1 MRKQLEQLRREAG
14 EALDKIKS
22 LIDLEKA
29 EIKLLGRKDGKLNA
43 MLKSL
48 KNLSEKEKKQ
58 FGKLA
63 NEIKNEIT
71 ALIAEK
77 RLDLEKKETLKAVEE
92 DWIDVTLPGIK
103 PKQGSLHPVSIVQ
116 YELEDLFRSLG
127 FMILDGPELESD
139 YYNFEAL
146 NIPSHHPA
154 RDTQDTFYIKG
165 KIQKSKACPE
175 RNRGIKSK
183 ENQERLL
190 LRTHTSPVQV
200 RAMQE
205 FGAPLR
211 AIAPG
216 RVFRYEAS
224 DASHENTF
232 CQLEGLMVEKNIS
245 ICNLIAVMKTL
256 LKGIFKRDVKIRL
269 RPGYF
274 PFVEPGFELDI
285 ECLICGGRGCS
296 VCKQSGWVELLPCG
310 LVHPNV
316 LRAGHIDP
324 EKFSGFAFGLG
335 LTRLVM
341 MRYGINDIR
350 LFNAGD
356 LRFLEQFGAI

>member
-1 MRKQLEQLRREAG
+1 MKKQLEQLRREAG
-14 EALDKIKS
+14 EALDKVS
-22 LIDLEKA
+22 SSVDLGKL
-29 EIKLLGRKDGKLNA
+29 EIKLLGRRGGKLNA
-43 MLKSL
+43 ILKSL
-48 KNLSEKEKKQ
+48 KNLSEKERKQ

-63 NEIKNEIT
+63 NEIKNEIVD
-71 ALIAEK
+71 LIAEK
-77 RLDLEKKETLKAVEE
+77 RVILEKEETAKTIEE

-103 PKQGSLHPVSIVQ
+103 PRQGSLHPVSIVQ

-146 NIPSHHPA
+146 NIPAHHPA
-154 RDTQDTFYIKG
+154 RDVQDTFYIKNKSE
-165 KIQKSKACPE
+165 KIK
-175 RNRGIKSK
+175 NKSK
-183 ENQERLL
+183 EKLL

-211 AIAPG
+211 AIVPG
-216 RVFRYEAS
+216 RVFRYEAL

-232 CQLEGLMVEKNIS
+232 IQLEGLMVDKNIS

-256 LKGIFKRDVKIRL
+256 LKGIFKKEVKIRL
-269 RPGYF
+269 RPGFF

-285 ECLICGGRGCS
+285 ECLICAGRGCS

-350 LFNAGD
+350 LFNSGD
-356 LRFLEQFGAI
+356 LRFLKQF